1 MSAATPEP
9 SDTAGRL
16 AAAGSAA
23 RPPRKRD
30 PIRLRGRIWWIQFQ
44 HRGKT
49 FRESS
54 KSPRRKDA
62 EALYKRRMAEIGR
75 GRLIGPNVEKT
86 TYEDLEQMLRDHYR
100 TNGLRSF
107 ARVEDALHHLA
118 GFFSRALALEITADR
133 VLRYIAHRQ
142 EEKAANAT
150 INRELAALRRM
161 FILGE
166 RSEKVMKRP
175 HISLLQEDNARKG
188 FLEPHQFRAVIAEL
202 PEDLRPLMEAAYLT
216 GWRVRSELLSR
227 EWPSVDFKG
236 GWLRLEPGETKNR
249 EGRQFPLIPPLR
261 ALLEAQKS
269 KADALAR
276 STGAIP
282 RSVFFREKG
291 DPIKDF
297 YGAWRAA
304 CRKVGVPGIV
314 PHDLRRSAVR
324 NLERSGVPRSVAM
337 KMVGHKTEAIYR
349 RYAIVAEA
357 DLVAGGEK
365 LTSLH
370 QVQGFTARSIII
382 PFPESR

>member
-1 MSAATPEP
+1 
-9 SDTAGRL
+9 
-16 AAAGSAA
+16 
-23 RPPRKRD
+23 
-30 PIRLRGRIWWIQFQ
+30 
-44 HRGKT
+44 
-49 FRESS
+49 
-54 KSPRRKDA
+54 
-62 EALYKRRMAEIGR
+62 
-75 GRLIGPNVEKT
+75 
-86 TYEDLEQMLRDHYR
+86 
-100 TNGLRSF
+100 
-107 ARVEDALHHLA
+107 
-118 GFFSRALALEITADR
+118 
-133 VLRYIAHRQ
+133 
-142 EEKAANAT
+142 
-150 INRELAALRRM
+150 
-161 FILGE
+161 
-166 RSEKVMKRP
+166 
-175 HISLLQEDNARKG
+175 
-188 FLEPHQFRAVIAEL
+188 
-202 PEDLRPLMEAAYLT
+202 MEAAYLT

-269 KADALAR
+269 KAEALAR

-282 RSVFFREKG
+282 RSVFFRENG
-291 DPIKDF
+291 NPIKDF
-297 YGAWRAA
+297 YGAWRSA

-370 QVQGFTARSIII
+370 QVQGFTARSII